1 MVMARYIIWGA
12 LALLGLFC
20 ALWGAFGWWFGCG
33 KGGAMVCLCSGGQPE
48 TAQIIRYSWLRG
60 MGLVRCPLLL
70 VDSDLSQKEQQ
81 LLCKRYPGIE
91 FCGLAELPARLEL
104 ERKRLG

>member
-1 MVMARYIIWGA
+1 MAGYIILGT

-33 KGGAMVCLCSGGQPE
+33 KGGALVCLCRSGLSE
-48 TAQIIRYSWLRG
+48 TPQIIRYSWLRG

-70 VDSDLSQKEQQ
+70 VDSDLSQKERTQ
-81 LLCKRYPGIE
+81 LCGKYPGIE
-91 FCGLAELPARLEL
+91 FCTLAELPARLEL
-104 ERKRLG
+104 ERERLG